1 MRLLLQ
7 RGALN
12 EELAT
17 ITAGLTALQKV
28 AFKQHHELQGTTD
41 QLDHLSNE
49 FEILSLSA
57 EVYRLDAEYWKAE
70 AIKARGLSQQAGI
83 SRESSEGDNTNLS
96 ERAHNANADADLC
109 RDFLE
114 SIARLD
120 L

>member
-17 ITAGLTALQKV
+17 ITEGLKALQKV
-28 AFKQHHELQGTTD
+28 AVKQHHELQIGTAR
-41 QLDHLSNE
+41 LDHVSTE
-49 FEILSLSA
+49 FEVLSLSA

-70 AIKARGLSQQAGI
+70 AIKARGLAHQAGI
-83 SRESSEGDNTNLS
+83 SRESSEGDNTS
-96 ERAHNANADADLC
+96 ERAHEANRDADLC